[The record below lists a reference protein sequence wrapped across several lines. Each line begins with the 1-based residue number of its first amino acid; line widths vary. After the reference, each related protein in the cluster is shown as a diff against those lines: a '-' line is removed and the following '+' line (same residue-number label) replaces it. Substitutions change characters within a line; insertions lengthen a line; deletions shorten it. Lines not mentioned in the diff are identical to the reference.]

1 MYISEIYIYIFILL
15 IINSYILIK
24 LKNKQETQKI
34 KELLIYINIY

>member
-1 MYISEIYIYIFILL
+1 MNISEIYIYL
-15 IINSYILIK
+15 LIK